1 MKQEAVRP
9 ATRRVLPGLCEWKV
23 FIRRRVEQR
32 DCQEKKGWFL
42 VQDIFLRERKGKD
55 FITQIDSC
63 WRWGGGGGE
72 GPDYFIDA
80 EITFLEKIIR
90 TCS

>member
-1 MKQEAVRP
+1 ME
-9 ATRRVLPGLCEWKV
+9 GLYRKEGGAEGLSGRKKKKMV
-23 FIRRRVEQR
+23 FSS
-32 DCQEKKGWFL
+32 GHL
-42 VQDIFLRERKGKD
+42 LRERECKG

-90 TCS
+90 TSR